1 MDFVIATAIREK
13 RYVNIHEAMVAEYV
27 GMTYRI
33 YFDTNECDVIH
44 GWNGNRCAGNIELY
58 LIPKGYLP
66 KLTIDGN
73 IYHYIDRK
81 SHDTNMMLVV
91 ADSKDV
97 FDAWVWYQHHKNDK
111 PPSTIIRDVYSWSL
125 NCDRWYVSG
134 TYRSTSIES
143 IVGLDGTYHDIL
155 SDIDILLN
163 KRDIINSLDMTP
175 SCNYLL
181 ESRPGMGKTSLIRA
195 ICTYLNVPMH
205 TVTAKAMMQCDPS
218 LLLSSPGKSKVSV
231 VLFEDFDR
239 YLKISKEE
247 QMESILNTLDGVADM
262 PITVRFF
269 TTNSSIDSPKLEAF
283 MSRMRRHIIMEKHNI
298 DAYAHSINIVFPS
311 MDDDQKKHVGT
322 LFSNADITMRV
333 ANQIL
338 CASMVYQKPLA
349 YIEKAISNIHLVKP
363 SKTIVA
369 KRDDDDDDD

>member
-1 MDFVIATAIREK
+1 MDSIIRAAIK
-13 RYVNIHEAMVAEYV
+13 DSRYVNVHNAIIVTNV
-27 GMTYRI
+27 GQPYRI
-33 YFDTNECDVIH
+33 HFDSAMASTIY
-44 GWNGNRCAGNIELY
+44 GWNGKVCSGNIELH
-58 LIPKGYLP
+58 LMPTGYAP
-66 KLTIDGN
+66 DLTIEDVQ
-73 IYHYIDRK
+73 YRYIDYK
-81 SHDTNMMLVV
+81 ISNTNLMLVV

-97 FDAWVWYQHHKNDK
+97 FDSWMWYQLHKNDK

-205 TVTAKAMMQCDPS
+205 TVTAKSMMQCDPS

-369 KRDDDDDDD
+369 KRDDDDD